1 MQVVVGDGG
10 TWSESRPQIHSL
22 KEKRRKIQKEK
33 RRKKKKRKKEKT
45 HDERMHTMRHPV
57 GWGHH
62 SVRTDE
68 DELKIKHQTNQ
79 KRGEKLKAKI

>member
-1 MQVVVGDGG
+1 
-10 TWSESRPQIHSL
+10 
-22 KEKRRKIQKEK
+22 
-33 RRKKKKRKKEKT
+33 
-45 HDERMHTMRHPV
+45 MRHPV